1 MIRKIWVFLVVL
13 FFIVGCS
20 EENGRLKIWL
30 IDAPP
35 PQDVRSIYLTIFG
48 VGVRNAEGEVATL
61 QNDIHQVDV
70 LELVGGYA
78 SPLTF
83 DYMTG
88 SYYVDVEPGDYT
100 SVLLVL
106 AQINSIVMEGD
117 SIADS
122 LLIPE
127 GMPIEFEIEE
137 NFTVLPGE
145 HLTIVVDFDASK
157 SINWETQP
165 YELNP
170 YFKAFQSSNAGF
182 ISGTV
187 KTLEDTLEVG
197 VKFAVVNAVSFADSM
212 TALSDSA
219 GNYSLFIPEGNYDIS
234 VSAEG
239 YTVSDTIYE
248 GIVLAADS
256 ILENYNFTLE

>member
-1 MIRKIWVFLVVL
+1 MIRKIWVFLVIL

-20 EENGRLKIWL
+20 EENGRLKVWL

-35 PQDVRSIYLTIFG
+35 PQNVQNIYLTILG
-48 VGVRNAEGEVATL
+48 VGIRDAEGEVATL
-61 QNDIHQVDV
+61 QNDIHRIDV
-70 LELVGGYA
+70 LQLVGGYA
-78 SPLTF
+78 APLTF

-106 AQINSIVMEGD
+106 AQINSLVMKGD

-127 GMPIEFEIEE
+127 GMPIEFEIDED
-137 NFTVLPGE
+137 FTVLPGE

-170 YFKAFQSSNAGF
+170 YFKAFQSLNAGF

-187 KTLEDTLEVG
+187 KALEDTLEVG
-197 VKFAVVNAVSFADSM
+197 VKFAVLHAVSFADSM
-212 TALSDSA
+212 TTLSDSA
-219 GNYSLFIPEGNYDIS
+219 GNYSLFIPEGTYDIS
-234 VSAEG
+234 VSADG
-239 YTVSDTIYE
+239 YTISDTIYE
-248 GIVLAADS
+248 GIVLEADS